1 MKNILKITKISKLR
15 VRIGKGQNYNKIIE
29 NMNLMENVNIVFELV
44 DEKDTSSN
52 KYSICL
58 KDIYISHRTKE
69 QDEF

>member
-1 MKNILKITKISKLR
+1 MKWIKNILKITKISKFR

-52 KYSICL
+52 KYLLSE
-58 KDIYISHRTKE
+58 KTYK
-69 QDEF
+69 